1 MEGPAKLPVG
11 TRFRCGKD
19 EYVVIQNTLILQ
31 HNPLFKKE
39 NVMPILC
46 LDTLKV
52 MWLQTEDYPSITII
66 NE

>member
-1 MEGPAKLPVG
+1 MEDPTKLPVG
-11 TRFRCGKD
+11 TRFRCGKE
-19 EYVVIQNTLILQ
+19 EYVVIQNTTIIQ

-52 MWLQTEDYPSITII
+52 MWIQTEDYTAITII

>member
-1 MEGPAKLPVG
+1 MEEPTKLPVG
-11 TRFRCGKD
+11 TRFRCGEE
-19 EYVVIQNTLILQ
+19 EYVVIKNTTIIQ

-46 LDTLKV
+46 LDTLEV
-52 MWLQTEDYPSITII
+52 MWIQTEDYKAITII